1 MLIGTAET
9 LEVLLYYL
17 DNTLQLSIGQLMGVV
32 GTVVRLGDINLK
44 NLGK

>member
-1 MLIGTAET
+1 MLTGTSET

-17 DNTLQLSIGQLMGVV
+17 DNMLQLSIGQWMGVV
-32 GTVVRLGDINLK
+32 GTVIRLGDLNLK